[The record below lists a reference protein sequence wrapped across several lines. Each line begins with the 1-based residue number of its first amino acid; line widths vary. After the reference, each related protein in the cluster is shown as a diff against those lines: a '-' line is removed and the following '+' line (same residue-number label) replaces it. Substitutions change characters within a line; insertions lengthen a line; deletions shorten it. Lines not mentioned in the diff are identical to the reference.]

1 MQWTTVG
8 RAHVLGNNIPH
19 DGGVMSFD
27 AVLARTTDPQ
37 ELIPR
42 LFAQVDPALAARIA
56 PGDFIVAGSNFLA
69 GKAHNNG
76 LLAMKA
82 LGLRILCESM
92 GVRAF
97 QGVVGLALPC
107 LNHCVGVTSLVA
119 DGDAIEVDFL
129 TGLVRNLSKKSEA
142 SYGGLPE
149 GVKKMIEEGG
159 MLGLLTSHLKSH
171 PELGVA
177 PASQTAAQA

>member
-1 MQWTTVG
+1 MQWTTGV
-8 RAHVLGNNIPH
+8 RAHRLGNHITH
-19 DGGVMSFD
+19 YGGALAGD
-27 AVLARTTDPQ
+27 AVLARITDPQ

-42 LFAQVDPALAARIA
+42 LFAQVDPALAAKLR
-56 PGDFIVAGSNFLA
+56 PGDFIVAGNHFLA

-92 GVRAF
+92 GIRAF

-107 LNHCVGVTSLVA
+107 LTNCVGVTSLVA
-119 DGDAIEVDFL
+119 DGDEIQVDYL
-129 TGLVRNLSKKSEA
+129 SGRVRNLSQDTEA
-142 SYGGLPE
+142 VYGGLPE
-149 GVKKMIEEGG
+149 GVRGIIEEGG
-159 MLGLLTSHLKSH
+159 MRGLLIAHLKRH

-177 PASQTAAQA
+177 AAS

>member
-1 MQWTTVG
+1 MLWTTVG

-27 AVLARTTDPQ
+27 AVLARITDPQ

-42 LFAQVDPALAARIA
+42 LFAQVDPALAARIN
-56 PGDFIVAGSNFLA
+56 PGDFIVAGTNFLA

-76 LLAMKA
+76 LIAMKA

-107 LNHCVGVTSLVA
+107 LTSCVGVTSLVA
-119 DGDAIEVDFL
+119 DGDEIEVDFL
-129 TGLVRNLSKKSEA
+129 SGQVRNLSKGTQA
-142 SYGGLPE
+142 AYPGLPA
-149 GVKKMIEEGG
+149 GVKDMIEAGG
-159 MLGLLTSHLKSH
+159 MLGLLTSHLKNH

-177 PASQTAAQA
+177 PAAG

>member
-1 MQWTTVG
+1 MQWVTRG

-19 DGGVMSFD
+19 DGGVISFD
-27 AVLARTTDPQ
+27 AVLSRITDPQ

-42 LFAQVDPALAARIA
+42 LFAQVDPTLASKIK

-92 GVRAF
+92 GMRAF

-107 LNHCVGVTSLVA
+107 LTNCVGVTGLVR
-119 DGDAIEVDFL
+119 DGDEIEVDFL
-129 TGLVRNLSKKSEA
+129 GGLVRNLSMNTEA
-142 SYGGLPE
+142 IYPGVSL
-149 GVKKMIEEGG
+149 GVKNMVEEGG
-159 MLGLLTSHLKSH
+159 MLGLLTSHLKNH
-171 PELGVA
+171 PELGIA
-177 PASQTAAQA
+177 TAATAG

>member
-1 MQWTTVG
+1 MDNNMQWTSRG
-8 RAHVLGNNIPH
+8 RAYVLGNNIPH
-19 DGGVMSFD
+19 DGGVISFD

-42 LFAQVDPALAARIA
+42 LFAQVDPALAAKIK
-56 PGDFIVAGSNFLA
+56 PGDFIVAGHNFLA

-92 GVRAF
+92 GIRAF

-107 LNHCVGVTSLVA
+107 LPSCVGVTSLVS
-119 DGDAIEVDFL
+119 DGDEIEVDFL
-129 TGLVRNLSKKSEA
+129 AGVVRNLSKNTVGT
-142 SYGGLPE
+142 YTGVPD
-149 GVKKMIEEGG
+149 GVKNMIEQGG
-159 MLGLLTSHLKSH
+159 MLGLLASHLKSH
-171 PELGVA
+171 PELGI
-177 PASQTAAQA
+177 AAAR

>member
-8 RAHVLGNNIPH
+8 HAHVLGNNIPH

-27 AVLARTTDPQ
+27 VVLARTTDPQ

-42 LFAQVDPALAARIA
+42 LFAEVDPLLAAKIK
-56 PGDFIVAGSNFLA
+56 PGDFIVAGHNFLA

-92 GVRAF
+92 GTRAF

-107 LNHCVGVTSLVA
+107 LTNCVGITGLVA
-119 DGDAIEVDFL
+119 DGDEIQVDFL
-129 TGLVRNLSKKSEA
+129 SGLVKNLTQSTQA
-142 SYGGLPE
+142 AYTGVPE

-159 MLGLLTSHLKSH
+159 MLGLLTSHLKNH

-177 PASQTAAQA
+177 NVT